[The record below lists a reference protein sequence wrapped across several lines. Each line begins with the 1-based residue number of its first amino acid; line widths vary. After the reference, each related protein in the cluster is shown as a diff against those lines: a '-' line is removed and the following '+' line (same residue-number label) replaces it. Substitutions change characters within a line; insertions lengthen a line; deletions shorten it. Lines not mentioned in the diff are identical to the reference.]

1 METAEGG
8 VCANT
13 GRSRGTSGRRL
24 PRRRTVP
31 DEGLI
36 LRRRVTYPPRVL
48 QQEVGFGPRSFRTKG
63 SNSKHCATCWFHQ
76 VELISRAARYCLSI
90 EEQAAQ

>member
-36 LRRRVTYPPRVL
+36 LRRRICCC
-48 QQEVGFGPRSFRTKG
+48 FGKICSGGRGGQSWCGKAEDRPMRGGLLWKLA
-63 SNSKHCATCWFHQ
+63 NH
-76 VELISRAARYCLSI
+76 ISAY
-90 EEQAAQ
+90 